1 MKQRHKKRSAKTLA
15 AHENPATVSIKEMR
29 YMVNHPRIL
38 CVFCL
43 AVMWSVAWTGSW
55 LRVRFRDSQR
65 ETQDNLGLVV
75 SATLTLLGLIIGF
88 TFSMATVRYDQRKL
102 FEEEEANAIGTEY
115 VRVDL
120 LGPQQAS
127 VVKQKLR
134 DYLDWRVAFY
144 QSDYGSQLST
154 VDHKTAAMQADLWGQ
169 VAPIGAAQ
177 QTPVIA
183 LVISGM
189 NDVLNRQGYS
199 QFSWWNR
206 IPVAVWVLLVLI
218 GIFSSLLVGYATQ
231 RSRYGSVLLLVLPIV
246 VSVSFYMIAEIDS
259 PRGGLIRVTPK
270 DLISLQQQ
278 IETTGSK

>member
-1 MKQRHKKRSAKTLA
+1 
-15 AHENPATVSIKEMR
+15 
-29 YMVNHPRIL
+29 
-38 CVFCL
+38 
-43 AVMWSVAWTGSW
+43 
-55 LRVRFRDSQR
+55 
-65 ETQDNLGLVV
+65 
-75 SATLTLLGLIIGF
+75 
-88 TFSMATVRYDQRKL
+88 
-102 FEEEEANAIGTEY
+102 
-115 VRVDL
+115 
-120 LGPQQAS
+120 
-127 VVKQKLR
+127 
-134 DYLDWRVAFY
+134 
-144 QSDYGSQLST
+144 
-154 VDHKTAAMQADLWGQ
+154 
-169 VAPIGAAQ
+169 
-177 QTPVIA
+177 
-183 LVISGM
+183 M